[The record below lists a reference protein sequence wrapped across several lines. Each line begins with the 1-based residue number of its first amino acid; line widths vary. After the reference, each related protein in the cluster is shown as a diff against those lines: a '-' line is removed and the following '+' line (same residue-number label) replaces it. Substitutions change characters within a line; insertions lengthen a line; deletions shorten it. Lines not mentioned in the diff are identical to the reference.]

1 LPFISAIL
9 DANVLYPAPIRDLLL
24 NLADVGF
31 YSPKWSDEI
40 NDEWVRNLLKNRPDL
55 TEKQLKKT
63 VIAMNNAFEDANIIG
78 YENIIKHLTLPDPGD
93 RHILAAAIKSKS
105 QKIITFNL
113 KHFPASKLNK
123 LSIVAESPDD
133 FISDLIKIDKP
144 RATIALNNQ
153 VNKLM
158 NPPKTAKEVLI
169 ALEKCG
175 LRKVA
180 ALYK

>member
-78 YENIIKHLTLPDPGD
+78 YENIF
-93 RHILAAAIKSKS
+93 
-105 QKIITFNL
+105 Q
-113 KHFPASKLNK
+113 PAN
-123 LSIVAESPDD
+123 
-133 FISDLIKIDKP
+133 
-144 RATIALNNQ
+144 
-153 VNKLM
+153 
-158 NPPKTAKEVLI
+158 
-169 ALEKCG
+169 
-175 LRKVA
+175 
-180 ALYK
+180 